1 MNEKNIFVLLIGGIP
16 GGGKTYLSNKIISE
30 YKDIYEIKYLNFDLI
45 ENINKDNYLQYQQM
59 RNDYLLKIQEIFD
72 NEINISTKNNNNN
85 NNKSLLII
93 LDDNFFLKSMR
104 KKIYNAILDKIYQN
118 NNNDKNNNN
127 IYNIYYVEILL
138 KVDINYCLKMNSNRN
153 ENQKIPNDI
162 IINMN
167 SIFEYKSPYINNT
180 NNIIVN
186 INDEKDLNNNN
197 IINLIKDIFNNNK
210 EKYLIKQKIKEVKKE
225 IIIEKDIKAK
235 LIDDIEDIIRKEI
248 NNIFKSNKYNK
259 KKGKEISIYKK
270 EYMKLII
277 NYIRNM
283 EQNNNNNDE
292 DINKSDLFKLFDE
305 CIINN
310 ISFSEK
316 ENHLKILK
324 EDFLNYLLEK
334 QLIT

>member
-1 MNEKNIFVLLIGGIP
+1 MNLNEQNIIILLIGGIP
-16 GGGKTYLSNKIISE
+16 GVGKSYLSNKIIGE

-59 RNDYLLKIQEIFD
+59 RNDYLLKIQEILD
-72 NEINISTKNNNNN
+72 KQINFVK
-85 NNKSLLII
+85 NKSLLII

-104 KKIYNAILDKIYQN
+104 KKIYNAIIDKIFQNNIN
-118 NNNDKNNNN
+118 NNNLINF
-127 IYNIYYVEILL
+127 YYLELLL
-138 KVDINYCLKMNSNRN
+138 KPNDIKYCLKMNSKRN
-153 ENQKIPNDI
+153 NIQKIPNDI

-167 SIFEYKSPYINNT
+167 NIFEYNCPYINKNQ
-180 NNIIVN
+180 NIILH
-186 INDEKDLNNNN
+186 INNEDNLNNLNV
-197 IINLIKDIFNNNK
+197 IKEIFKNK
-210 EKYLIKQKIKEVKKE
+210 EKYIIKQK
-225 IIIEKDIKAK
+225 EKDNKERKIIDKDKKAK

-277 NYIRNM
+277 NYIRNI
-283 EQNNNNNDE
+283 NNNDE
-292 DINKSDLFKLFDE
+292 DVNKSDLFKLFDE

-316 ENHLKILK
+316 ENHVKILK